1 MTYNYGPMP
10 HDYYGRPLDS
20 QGGGCYPPPPP
31 HPHPHHPHPQPCP
44 NPGLHAHPGHPW
56 TLELIEHDT
65 NRNAHPYL
73 LDLIKNASGEYYCKD
88 TLAERDAIK
97 DEYRKVGTMVYVTET
112 DELYRLEK
120 GISNSDW
127 KTLNVNS
134 QQYIKL
140 GRLNPPLNPVDGMVY
155 FNLIEEKLHVYL
167 KGTWIGLPNMKDVK
181 KVVLDHDADP
191 NAHAQRFADAENI
204 WFTI

>member
-10 HDYYGRPLDS
+10 HDYYHRPLDS
-20 QGGGCYPPPPP
+20 QGGCYPAPPPPP
-31 HPHPHHPHPQPCP
+31 PRPCP
-44 NPGLHAHPGHPW
+44 NPGLHANPAAPW
-56 TLELIEHDT
+56 SVDLIEHNS
-65 NRNAHPYL
+65 NRNSHPYL

-88 TLAERDAIK
+88 TIEARDAIK
-97 DEYRKVGTMVYVTET
+97 EEYRKVGTMVYVSET

-140 GRLNPPLNPVDGMVY
+140 GRLNPPLNPDDGTVY
-155 FNLIEEKLHVYL
+155 FNLIEEKLYVYL
-167 KGTWIGLPNMKDVK
+167 NKKWIGLPNMKDVK
-181 KVVLDHDADP
+181 KVVLDHNADP
-191 NAHAQRFADAENI
+191 YAHAERFAEVENI